1 MKYFLAQVVLAA
13 RDNDIESWTNILFVV
28 VMAIFW
34 ALGGILKAKAKA
46 KTKANK
52 TASSKGPSPKEQE
65 QRALR
70 ERRIRA
76 LWGAMGFEEPVSEE
90 AGRPSPPVQQQK
102 MVRPQP
108 TISKPTPKKQAI
120 EIETPVSPKI
130 KTTIE
135 EVPQTE
141 YLTAW
146 SLGEILRDYEDT
158 ERLRR
163 AILHYEILGKPVSLR
178 RLSEEM
184 AYL

>member
-1 MKYFLAQVVLAA
+1 MWCFLTQLVLVAGKE
-13 RDNDIESWTNILFVV
+13 DIENWTNILFVV
-28 VMAIFW
+28 VMGIFW
-34 ALGGILKAKAKA
+34 ALGGILKAKAK
-46 KTKANK
+46 TNKA
-52 TASSKGPSPKEQE
+52 ASSKGQAPKGQE
-65 QRALR
+65 QQALR

-90 AGRPSPPVQQQK
+90 SGRPSSPVQQQK

-108 TISKPTPKKQAI
+108 TSSKPSPKKEAI
-120 EIETPVSPKI
+120 GIEVPVSPKI
-130 KTTIE
+130 KAPVE

-141 YLTAW
+141 YPAAW

-178 RLSEEM
+178 EPLEGM
-184 AYL
+184 M